1 MSKGETVQYK
11 LVRSAWWVVCHAN
24 YKKWNCC
31 EKQLVDAVTLHT
43 HNFLFTFLLNKNEG
57 MKRTDT
63 CYICEFTF
71 PTLCSYSMCS
81 ANTHPSLSIFSFT
94 SSGGAFNYIV
104 LKGSTLTYI
113 TMLINR
119 TFPFCRRPQR
129 ATLSVS
135 VAESPHSL
143 GPIHVFP
150 MLQFTHWIRLGA
162 KKSVSVPIIIWQGEE
177 AVWGGGW
184 DT

>member
-1 MSKGETVQYK
+1 MQSHYTLVTFCLLSSSQTKTNGWTGWTDVTTASLLSQHYAHTIFAGLILIPHYQY
-11 LVRSAWWVVCHAN
+11 
-24 YKKWNCC
+24 
-31 EKQLVDAVTLHT
+31 
-43 HNFLFTFLLNKNEG
+43 
-57 MKRTDT
+57 
-63 CYICEFTF
+63 
-71 PTLCSYSMCS
+71 
-81 ANTHPSLSIFSFT
+81 FSFT
-94 SSGGAFNYIV
+94 PSGGAFYHIV
-104 LKGSTLTYI
+104 LKESTLTYI

-150 MLQFTHWIRLGA
+150 MLQFTHWIRLGP